1 MRKITKKLAVL
12 AVFSFMI
19 MPVFGL
25 TLTANAQGDHTDT
38 LMWGGYQDSIQTNLG
53 LGNSDPRDMAAN
65 VVNIMLGFL
74 GIIAVLIILFGGF
87 KWMTA
92 AGNEDKVS
100 EAKKMIGA
108 GVIGLIIVLAAFGIA
123 RFVVEAVY
131 DATDAIG

>member
-1 MRKITKKLAVL
+1 MRKFTKKLAAL
-12 AVFSFMI
+12 AVFSLLV
-19 MPVFGL
+19 MPVFGMA
-25 TLTANAQGDHTDT
+25 LTANAQDHTDDH
-38 LMWGGYQDSIQTNLG
+38 LWGGYQSAIQTNLG